1 MSAAS
6 LPTTMA
12 ASMKPASTGAA
23 PAVDR
28 RHLRG
33 AAIGGDD
40 VAAAIPHRP
49 MGEAQ
54 TGEHIPGFRRRRCG
68 LVGSAGG
75 VSFRLVLDELDLVFG
90 AAWLGCQLCASR
102 TLIRSPKSRGVPADA
117 GGGEGAGARGATT
130 TRCGLN
136 RAYFGIKHLPEIA
149 PQPVDYPVLRLRHL
163 SALSRV
169 PVSPR
174 RGNG

>member
-1 MSAAS
+1 
-6 LPTTMA
+6 
-12 ASMKPASTGAA
+12 
-23 PAVDR
+23 
-28 RHLRG
+28 
-33 AAIGGDD
+33 
-40 VAAAIPHRP
+40 